1 MRWSHDQGAKTVA
14 LKLGAAGCMV
24 SDAAGARHVAPYQV
38 QPLDATGAGDC
49 YAGALLA
56 RLSAGDELA
65 QAARAANVAA
75 ALSTQ
80 GYGAVSPLPRWA
92 DVLVKLT

>member
-1 MRWSHDQGAKTVA
+1 MVA

-24 SDAAGARHVAPYQV
+24 SSAA
-38 QPLDATGAGDC
+38 GAGDC

-56 RLSAGDELA
+56 RLSAGDELPK
-65 QAARAANVAA
+65 AARAANVAA

-80 GYGAVSPLPRWA
+80 GYGAVAPLPRLS
-92 DVLVKLT
+92 DVLSKLG

>member
-1 MRWSHDQGAKTVA
+1 MRD
-14 LKLGAAGCMV
+14 
-24 SDAAGARHVAPYQV
+24 VAPYPV
-38 QPLDATGAGDC
+38 QPVDATGAGDC

-56 RLSAGDELA
+56 RLSAGDDLP

-80 GYGAVSPLPRWA
+80 GYGAVAPIPHWS
-92 DVLVKLT
+92 DVRSKLEQSNSGAS